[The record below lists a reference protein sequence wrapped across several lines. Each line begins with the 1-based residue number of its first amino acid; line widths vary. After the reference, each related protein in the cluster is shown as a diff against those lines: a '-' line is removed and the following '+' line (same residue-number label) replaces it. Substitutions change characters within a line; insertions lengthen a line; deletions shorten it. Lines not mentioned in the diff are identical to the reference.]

1 MSHPPVPAMSPLTDQ
16 GSSAYARYIPLPFP
30 EDAVRG
36 MFFTSLMNLV
46 RTQAGDSALRQCQ
59 QMLGDKKF
67 QRSFMSFANYPA
79 TDFLRVAHAASVMLT
94 PHLGGPEQAARLLGM
109 ATVRDF
115 TNSMAGKTL
124 LSLAGSSPMRFLSSL
139 PTGYRAAVNFG
150 ERTVT
155 PRGDK
160 GAIVTFRRDF
170 FPLVHSEGVL
180 LAVLESTSAKN
191 ARVRSRPLGPLD
203 SEYDVTWE

>member
-1 MSHPPVPAMSPLTDQ
+1 MNFTPVSSMSPLADQ
-16 GSSAYARYIPLPFP
+16 GSSAYARYVPLPFP

-46 RTQAGDSALRQCQ
+46 RAQAGESALTQCQ
-59 QMLGDKKF
+59 QMLGDKRF
-67 QRSFMSFANYPA
+67 QRSFISFANYPA
-79 TDFLRVAHAASVMLT
+79 TDFLRVAHAASVMLI
-94 PHLGGPEQAARLLGM
+94 PHLGGPENAARQLGI

-115 TNSMAGKTL
+115 LTSMAGKTL
-124 LSLAGSSPMRFLSSL
+124 LSLSGLSPMKLLSSL

-160 GAIVTFRRDF
+160 AAVITFRRDF
-170 FPLVHSEGVL
+170 FPLVHTEGVIQ
-180 LAVLESTSAKN
+180 AVLEG
-191 ARVRSRPLGPLD
+191 ARARNIHIRSRPLGPLD
-203 SEYDVTWE
+203 SEYEASWE

>member
-1 MSHPPVPAMSPLTDQ
+1 MPPLADQ

-36 MFFTSLMNLV
+36 MFFTSLFNLV
-46 RTQAGDSALRQCQ
+46 RTQAGASALAQCQ
-59 QMLGDKKF
+59 QMLGDKRF
-67 QRSFMSFANYPA
+67 QRSFMGFANYPA
-79 TDFLRVAHAASVMLT
+79 TDFLRVAHAASVMLA
-94 PHLGGPEQAARLLGM
+94 PHLGGPERAARQLGI

-115 TNSMAGKTL
+115 LTSMAGKTL
-124 LSLAGSSPMRFLSSL
+124 LSLSGPSPMKLLRSL

-160 GAIVTFRRDF
+160 AALVTFRRDF
-170 FPLVHSEGVL
+170 FPLVHTEGVI
-180 LAVLESTSAKN
+180 LAVLEGAHAKN
-191 ARVRSRPLGPLD
+191 IQIRSRSLGPLD
-203 SEYDVTWE
+203 SEYEVSWQ

>member
-1 MSHPPVPAMSPLTDQ
+1 MSHPPVSAMSPLADQ
-16 GSSAYARYIPLPFP
+16 GSSAYARFIPLPFP

-36 MFFTSLMNLV
+36 MFFSSLFNLV
-46 RTQAGDSALRQCQ
+46 RVQAGESALTQCQ
-59 QMLGDKKF
+59 QMLGDKRF

-79 TDFLRVAHAASVMLT
+79 TDFLRVAHAAAVMLA
-94 PHLGGPEQAARLLGM
+94 PHLGSPENAARQLGI

-115 TNSMAGKTL
+115 VTSMAGKTL
-124 LSLAGSSPMRFLSSL
+124 LSLAGPSPMKLLNTL

-160 GAIVTFRRDF
+160 AAIVTFRRDF
-170 FPLVHSEGVL
+170 FPLVHTEGVL
-180 LAVLESTSAKN
+180 QAVLEAAKATN
-191 ARVRSRPLGPLD
+191 IRIRSRSLGPLD
-203 SEYDVTWE
+203 SEYELSWQ

>member
-1 MSHPPVPAMSPLTDQ
+1 MSLLIDQ

-30 EDAVRG
+30 EDTVRG
-36 MFFTSLMNLV
+36 MFFTSLMGLV
-46 RTQAGDSALRQCQ
+46 RVQAGDSALRQCQ
-59 QMLGDKKF
+59 QMLGDKRF

-79 TDFLRVAHAASVMLT
+79 TDFLRLAHAASVMLT
-94 PHLGGPEQAARLLGM
+94 PHLGGPENAARLLGM

-115 TNSMAGKTL
+115 TGSMAGKTL
-124 LSLAGSSPMRFLSSL
+124 LSLSGSSPMRLLSNL

-150 ERTVT
+150 ERKVT

-160 GAIVTFRRDF
+160 GALVTFRRDF

-180 LAVLESTSAKN
+180 LAVLEATSARN
-191 ARVRSRPLGPLD
+191 SRVRSRSLGPLD
-203 SEYDVTWE
+203 SEYEVSWE